1 MHYHDHHFEEEERA
15 VPLGDPGDEEEA
27 YQEGKAFSVQVISDL
42 KEEEEALTLVHSEV
56 VTFYPVVEV
65 ASCQRVVV
73 TGCPWGEGV
82 APVAPSVSVFGQ
94 DLPLVEFFYHHGMAC
109 VCRPD

>member
-27 YQEGKAFSVQVISDL
+27 YREGKAFSVQVISDL
-42 KEEEEALTLVHSEV
+42 KEEEEALTLVHKEV

-73 TGCPWGEGV
+73 TECPWGAGV

-109 VCRPD
+109 VCHLD

>member
-42 KEEEEALTLVHSEV
+42 KEEEEALTLVHKEV

-109 VCRPD
+109 VCHLD